1 MFFAGHWLNF
11 YTNHM
16 RNYFSLMLLLISTLG
31 LAQKFQISGK
41 IVDSQSTPLESAT
54 VYVEKIAD
62 SSLVTYTISEK
73 DGSFLLKGST
83 DATLTNLFVSYA
95 GFKPYRKQIDLSTQ
109 QELGSIILEVMDNA
123 LDEVTLTAS
132 RAPITVK
139 QDTLEFN
146 ANSFNTRQDANLE
159 DVMKKLPGVEV
170 DSDGNITVNGKPVS
184 RILVNGKEF
193 FGNDPKIATKNLP
206 KEIIDRIQ
214 VVDTK
219 TKSQEFTGKAGD
231 SENKTINIELK
242 EDKNKGWFSRA
253 TAGGGTDERY
263 ELSGIANYFKDELR
277 VSVLASSNN
286 INSSGFSFDEV
297 FDMMGGNGRSIM
309 INGNGSFNIGGT
321 GFGSNNGI
329 TKSETAGFNFVN
341 EWDNGME
348 LTADYFYGGSDT
360 ETRTRIERENILPD
374 SRYFTNST
382 SSSNLLN
389 DSHRATLRY
398 EVEFDTLTRL
408 SIAPRF
414 NANIGTSYRDRF
426 EENLDEN
433 MQLQNTT
440 TVQETE
446 DLTSAEFTNSINFI
460 KRFGG
465 EGSYLQLDLDH
476 SHSKQEND
484 NIYFSQ
490 SLFLN
495 NPEDNIIQ
503 DQLIDQD
510 ENSNSFQV
518 GVSKRSVLAGQLF
531 LDVNYEFETQKSSNT
546 RNVFDAVDGEYT
558 SFNELLSN
566 DFEFRSYKHTPNAG
580 LNYEGEKW
588 RINTEAGLLSTTLK
602 TENFIEEIKYDNT
615 FNNVYVDANV
625 RYSPERS
632 KSISLGYGTSTNVPS
647 VRQLQPVVDR
657 TNPTNIIVG
666 NPELEPAFN
675 QRINLNYRNFDFAS
689 RSGIFAYAYFN
700 FIDDQ
705 VAATSSVNNFVRT
718 TTYTNVDGVI
728 NGNLGASYSKSFKKE
743 AREFRYRIGAN
754 GGYNRNVGFIN
765 AVQYESN
772 QFTISPTLRLTYAID
787 EVFEIEPGYSASFN
801 DIEYNINSGRDQNYI
816 NHEVSLETT
825 TYWPKN
831 VVFGND
837 ITYNKFGNV
846 APGFEDSSILWN
858 MSLGYQFLKDN
869 ATVKIKVY
877 DLLDQN
883 VDTRRLVGDDYI
895 QDVNNLVLERYAMLS
910 FTYKLSSFG
919 GGKAPPRKR
928 GRVIRL

>member
-1 MFFAGHWLNF
+1 MSIGSIF
-11 YTNHM
+11 YTIYM
-16 RNYFSLMLLLISTLG
+16 RNYFSLLLLLVSALSF
-31 LAQKFQISGK
+31 AQEFEVSGK
-41 IVDSQSTPLESAT
+41 IVDTESNPLESAT

-73 DGSFLLKGST
+73 DGSFLLKGNT
-83 DATLTNLFVSYA
+83 ENKAVNLYVSYA
-95 GFKPYRKQIDLSTQ
+95 GFKPYRKQIEITKKQDLGAISL
-109 QELGSIILEVMDNA
+109 EILDNA
-123 LDEVTLTAS
+123 LDEVTLTAT
-132 RAPITVK
+132 RAPISVK

-159 DVMKKLPGVEV
+159 ELMKKLPGVEV

-206 KEIIDRIQ
+206 KEIIDKIQ

-219 TKSQEFTGKAGD
+219 TRSEEFTGKAGD

-253 TAGGGTDERY
+253 TAGGGTDDRY
-263 ELSGIANYFKDELR
+263 ELSGIANYFKDDLR

-297 FDMMGGNGRSIM
+297 FDMMGGHARSVRF
-309 INGNGSFNIGGT
+309 NGNGSFSINGT

-329 TKSETAGFNFVN
+329 TKSETGGFNFVN

-374 SRYFTNST
+374 SRYFTNSI

-426 EENLDEN
+426 EENLDED

-440 TVQETE
+440 LIDETE
-446 DLTSAEFTNSINFI
+446 DLTSLDFSNDINFI
-460 KRFGG
+460 KRFGSR
-465 EGSYLQLDLDH
+465 GSYLQLDLDH
-476 SHSKQEND
+476 AHSKQENE
-484 NIYFSQ
+484 NIYFSE
-490 SLFLN
+490 STFVN
-495 NPEDNIIQ
+495 NPENNIVQ
-503 DQLIDQD
+503 DQFIDQD
-510 ENSNSFQV
+510 ENSNSFSV
-518 GVSKRSVLAGQLF
+518 GASKRSVLADKFF
-531 LDVNYEFETQKSSNT
+531 LDINYEFDTQKSSNT
-546 RNVFDAVDGEYT
+546 RSVFDAVDGEYT
-558 SFNELLSN
+558 NFNELLSN
-566 DFEFRSYKHTPNAG
+566 DFEFRSFKHTPNAG

-588 RINTEAGLLSTTLK
+588 RVSSEVGLLSTTLK
-602 TENFIEEIKYDNT
+602 TENFMEDIRFDNT
-615 FNNVYVDANV
+615 FNNVYVDADL

-632 KSISLGYGTSTNVPS
+632 KSISIGYSTNADVPS

-657 TNPTNIIVG
+657 TNPTNIIIG
-666 NPELEPAFN
+666 NPELEPTFN
-675 QRINLNYRNFDFAS
+675 QRVNLNYRNFDFAS

-700 FIDDQ
+700 FTDNQ
-705 VAATSSVNNFVRT
+705 VAATSSVDNFVRT

-728 NGNLGASYSKSFKKE
+728 NGNLGASYSKSYKKD
-743 AREFRYRIGAN
+743 ATEFRYRIGAN

-765 AVQYESN
+765 AVQYESD
-772 QFTISPTLRLTYAID
+772 QFTVTPTLRLTYAID
-787 EVFEIEPGYSASFN
+787 EVFEIEPGYSATFN
-801 DIEYNINSGRDQNYI
+801 DIQYDINSGRDQNYV
-816 NHEVSLETT
+816 NHSLSLETT

-837 ITYNKFGNV
+837 ISYNKYGNV
-846 APGFEDSSILWN
+846 APGFDSTSLLWN

-869 ATVKIKVY
+869 ATVKVKVY

-895 QDVNNLVLERYAMLS
+895 QDVNNLVLQRYAMLS

-919 GGKAPPRKR
+919 GGKAPSRR
-928 GRVIRL
+928 GGRMIRM